1 MRPNHLRNLL
11 KEGKP
16 SLGTH
21 VHSPWPSM
29 IEMVGQSGMFDYVEY
44 VSEYAPYD
52 LHTFDN
58 LGRAVE
64 LFDNFS
70 SMIKIEQEPRSHIA
84 SRAMGAG
91 IQNLLFADPRM
102 PEDVEEAVRS
112 VRAETPEQGGQ
123 HGVNMRRY
131 VRFGKDTGSEAFVQA
146 MEDAVIAIMI
156 EKDSAVENLEAML
169 SVKGV
174 DMVQFGPGDY
184 SLSIG
189 NFRGYDDPA
198 VLRAEKSVIE
208 TCLQMGIHP
217 RGEINTPD
225 EAKKYLDMGVRHF
238 CVGTD
243 VVVWMSWL
251 QEKGEGMRK
260 ALEGH

>member
-16 SLGTH
+16 TLGTH

-29 IEMVGQSGMFDYVEY
+29 IEMVGQSGLFDYVEY

-58 LGRAVE
+58 LGRAVD

-70 SMIKIEQEPRSHIA
+70 AMIKIEQEPRGHIA

-91 IQNLLFADPRM
+91 IQNLLFADPRT
-102 PEDVEEAVRS
+102 PEDVEEAVRA
-112 VRAETPEQGGQ
+112 VRAETPEIGGQ

-131 VRFGKDTGSEAFVQA
+131 ARFGAEAGTEDFVQA
-146 MEDAVIAIMI
+146 LEDAVIAIMI
-156 EKDSAVENLEAML
+156 EKDPAVENLEAML

-184 SLSIG
+184 ALSIG
-189 NFRGYDDPA
+189 KYQDYSDPA
-198 VLRAEKSVIE
+198 VVAAEKKVIE
-208 TCLQMGIHP
+208 TCLAMGIRP

-225 EAKKYLDMGVRHF
+225 QAKKYLDMGVRDF

-243 VVVWMSWL
+243 VVVWIQWL
-251 QEKGEGMRK
+251 RDAGEGMRK